1 MSLRHLYESKMKYE
15 DEKKSTKQ
23 EFSRTIFREWLPGG
37 KYKLLIYKGILT
49 FNYLLHFYY
58 IV

>member
-1 MSLRHLYESKMKYE
+1 MVNEPEAMSVSK
-15 DEKKSTKQ
+15 KKKNTKQ
-23 EFSRTIFREWLPGG
+23 EFFRTIYRKWLLGE